1 MPAALPR
8 PVQMADSSPA
18 ASFGQ
23 THFDAQELRDSYG
36 IPLHQSFAYMQQ
48 LHDNETQAVAPS
60 AQYCDM
66 RASQD
71 PYHYDHEHQQT
82 QDAYF
87 MNSSSCETS
96 ESSDNGCSYTRLL
109 NPSSPMTEEQ

>member
-1 MPAALPR
+1 M
-8 PVQMADSSPA
+8 M
-18 ASFGQ
+18 
-23 THFDAQELRDSYG
+23 DSYG

-48 LHDNETQAVAPS
+48 LHDNENQAVAPG
-60 AQYCDM
+60 AQYCGM
-66 RASQD
+66 GASQD
-71 PYHYDHEHQQT
+71 PYHYDTEHQKAT

-87 MNSSSCETS
+87 TNSSCDTS